1 MKNVMELEKLAN
13 CAGTAK
19 EDENHEQRKQT
30 QRYRTIGRY

>member
-1 MKNVMELEKLAN
+1 MKNVMGLEKLVSYAD
-13 CAGTAK
+13 TAT